1 AFSWSAGQTC
11 NRVSGAVDAVAR
23 NAIPVPPPVPLVVE
37 TPLQLL
43 LRSGIGPIEVRRDLL
58 CGLLAGIRE
67 TVKDAHEHDVIVLL
81 LLLLVGARVPID
93 SPVVAP
99 ADFGERRHGFV

>member
-23 NAIPVPPPVPLVVE
+23 NAIPVLPPVPLVVE

-43 LRSGIGPIEVRRDLL
+43 LRSGIGLIEVRRDLL

-81 LLLLVGARVPID
+81 LLLVGTRVPID

-99 ADFGERRHGFV
+99 TDFGERRHGLV